1 MATESRMG
9 PIFEILDFDAIC
21 CFIIEGPHIK
31 VKIQIE
37 AQFDIDQLIIIGI
50 SSFNYDEMMGFEIQ
64 HLQK

>member
-31 VKIQIE
+31 VNIQIE
-37 AQFDIDQLIIIGI
+37 LIIIGI